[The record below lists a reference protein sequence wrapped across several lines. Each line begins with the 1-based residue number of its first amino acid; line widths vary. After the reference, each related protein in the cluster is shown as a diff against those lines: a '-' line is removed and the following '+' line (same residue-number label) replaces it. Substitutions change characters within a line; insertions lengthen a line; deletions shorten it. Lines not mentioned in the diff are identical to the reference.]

1 MRSKLIYVIF
11 AVAVL
16 MAAILLAI
24 CLAES
29 VPDAGGTAHAEI
41 PGLQVGGDGAARL
54 QYIGPL
60 AFSFQCLLLIQIA
73 LLSLLGV
80 SERYR
85 TTELFAYMGGS
96 LVIALFIAW
105 KMFSGHLIFLDT
117 GVTGYF
123 MGFPTATAWQTY
135 GTWLGAIPLILI
147 YSIGFNKFIYT
158 KEDEEKFNTLLAEKS
173 ATAANN
179 ESAAESSEQ

>member
-11 AVAVL
+11 AVAAL

-24 CLAES
+24 CLAET
-29 VPDAGGTAHAEI
+29 VPEAGGAAHPEI
-41 PGLQVGGDGAARL
+41 PGLQIGGDGAARL

-60 AFSFQCLLLIQIA
+60 AFAFQCLLLIQIA

-80 SERYR
+80 AERYR
-85 TTELFAYMGGS
+85 THELLAYMGGS
-96 LVIALFIAW
+96 LAITLFIAW
-105 KMFSGHLIFLDT
+105 KMFSGHLEFLDT
-117 GVTGYF
+117 GVSGYF

-147 YSIGFNKFIYT
+147 YCIGFNKFIYT
-158 KEDEEKFNTLLAEKS
+158 KEDEEKFNALLAEKS
-173 ATAANN
+173 ANAGNKV
-179 ESAAESSEQ
+179 AETENSEQ

>member
-1 MRSKLIYVIF
+1 MRSKLIYIIF

-24 CLAES
+24 CLSET
-29 VPDAGGTAHAEI
+29 VPDAGGRAHAEI
-41 PGLQVGGDGAARL
+41 PGLQVGGDGAVRL

-60 AFSFQCLLLIQIA
+60 AFIFQCLLLIQIA

-80 SERYR
+80 AERYR
-85 TTELFAYMGGS
+85 TNELLAYMGGT
-96 LVIALFIAW
+96 LAITLFIAW
-105 KMFSGHLIFLDT
+105 KMFSGHSAFLDT
-117 GVTGYF
+117 GETDYF

-147 YSIGFNKFIYT
+147 YSFGFNKYIYT
-158 KEDEEKFNTLLAEKS
+158 KEDEEKFNALLAEKAS
-173 ATAANN
+173 KLSEAKNSDRAT
-179 ESAAESSEQ
+179 

>member
-96 LVIALFIAW
+96 LVIALFIA
-105 KMFSGHLIFLDT
+105 
-117 GVTGYF
+117 
-123 MGFPTATAWQTY
+123 
-135 GTWLGAIPLILI
+135 
-147 YSIGFNKFIYT
+147 
-158 KEDEEKFNTLLAEKS
+158 
-173 ATAANN
+173 
-179 ESAAESSEQ
+179 